1 MNRLKT
7 VNQTYLSS
15 YMIIVQVERS
25 TSVVSFLQ
33 FVDKPYRL
41 LLSELDVITASSPL
55 PVALSFLLFSCLTAP
70 TSGYSVLSAL
80 HS

>member
-33 FVDKPYRL
+33 FVDKPSRL

-55 PVALSFLLFSCLTAP
+55 PVALSFLLFSCFSAP
-70 TSGYSVLSAL
+70 ASGYSVLSAL